1 MPLNRINPDGSKSLR
16 ILASIMAVGMVSWVA
31 GAATSFLPDG
41 GEYLP
46 TGPMAGDQTAPAIA
60 FSTDG
65 GFMVW
70 QDSAGNG
77 DGAGIR
83 ARRIGKTLSGS
94 LPAFWVNSNA
104 TFINEAPDV
113 ALLSDGGAVFAWQAG
128 PLGRPGIYA
137 RFMRPMTTT
146 APAFVAGDV
155 EIVAGG
161 SSQNQTPKL
170 ARLSDGSV
178 VVAWA
183 NVGQDG
189 DLSGILVQKLTA
201 NGQKTGTP
209 FIANITT
216 EGNQR
221 NPAITATT
229 DGGFTVAWV
238 GESQRFDRSAD
249 VFARVF
255 SPSGFPLSGE
265 IRLNAGTNICSTPNL
280 AALPNGGFV
289 AAWAELDGEDL
300 ANGWD
305 IVAGSYD
312 ISGVAQRIPE
322 RINSFRRSNQT
333 NPRISVAGDTVLA
346 TWTSLNQDG
355 YREGVFGRFLATT
368 GEVADDEFGLNQ
380 TVVSQQKESAVASD
394 GANRFVAAWTSFQSL
409 NNGFDVV
416 ARKFA
421 KPASIVALQ
430 STLEITP
437 NGARLGWNTE
447 IGGRYQVQRSANLN
461 DWNADGSS
469 RTATGTSD
477 SVVVPLD
484 SVSSFFRIVRLP

>member
-1 MPLNRINPDGSKSLR
+1 LSAASAGVADDNDGMKLTMPLNRINPDGSKSLR

-31 GAATSFLPDG
+31 GATTSFLPDG

-65 GFMVW
+65 GFLVW

-94 LPAFWVNSNA
+94 LPAFWVNSNS

-113 ALLSDGGAVFAWQAG
+113 ALLADGGAVFAWQAG

-146 APAFVAGDV
+146 SPSFVASDV

-161 SSQNQTPKL
+161 STQNQTPKL
-170 ARLSDGSV
+170 ARLTDGSV

-201 NGQKTGTP
+201 TGQKTGTP
-209 FIANITT
+209 FVANITT

-238 GESQRFDRSAD
+238 GENQRFDFR
-249 VFARVF
+249 R
-255 SPSGFPLSGE
+255 
-265 IRLNAGTNICSTPNL
+265 TSTPASL
-280 AALPNGGFV
+280 VHPASRFQGRFASTPV
-289 AAWAELDGEDL
+289 
-300 ANGWD
+300 
-305 IVAGSYD
+305 
-312 ISGVAQRIPE
+312 P
-322 RINSFRRSNQT
+322 
-333 NPRISVAGDTVLA
+333 ISVPRRTLRLCQPAASLPLGRNSTLRIWQTDGTSWLGPMTCPESLRECRNGSTPTV
-346 TWTSLNQDG
+346 TPIKPT
-355 YREGVFGRFLATT
+355 
-368 GEVADDEFGLNQ
+368 
-380 TVVSQQKESAVASD
+380 
-394 GANRFVAAWTSFQSL
+394 
-409 NNGFDVV
+409 
-416 ARKFA
+416 
-421 KPASIVALQ
+421 PASRWLV
-430 STLEITP
+430 TLCSP
-437 NGARLGWNTE
+437 PGL
-447 IGGRYQVQRSANLN
+447 V
-461 DWNADGSS
+461 
-469 RTATGTSD
+469 
-477 SVVVPLD
+477 
-484 SVSSFFRIVRLP
+484 

>member
-104 TFINEAPDV
+104 NFINEAPDV
-113 ALLSDGGAVFAWQAG
+113 ALLADGGAVFAWQAG

-146 APAFVAGDV
+146 APTFVASDV
-155 EIVAGG
+155 EIVTGG
-161 SSQNQTPKL
+161 STQNQTPKL

-178 VVAWA
+178 IVAWA

-189 DLSGILVQKLTA
+189 DLSGILVQKLNATGA
-201 NGQKTGTP
+201 KIGTP
-209 FIANITT
+209 WVANVTV

-221 NPAITATT
+221 NPAIIATS

-238 GESQRFDRSAD
+238 GENQRFDRSAD

-255 SPSGFPLSGE
+255 SSSGFPLSGE
-265 IRLNAGTNICSTPNL
+265 IRLNAGTNICSTPCL
-280 AALPNGGFV
+280 AALPQGGFV
-289 AAWAELDGEDL
+289 ATWNEFDGDEI

-305 IVAGSYD
+305 VFAGAYD
-312 ISGVAQRIPE
+312 ASGVASRLPA
-322 RINSFRRSNQT
+322 RINAYRYSNQL
-333 NPRISVAGDTVLA
+333 NPRISVAGDTALA
-346 TWTSLNQDG
+346 VWTSLNQDG

-380 TVVSQQKESAVASD
+380 TVVSQQLDPVVASD
-394 GANRFVAAWTSFQSL
+394 GANRFVTAWTSFNSL
-409 NNGFDVV
+409 ANGFDVV

-421 KPASIVALQ
+421 KPATIVALQ
-430 STLEITP
+430 STLVTTSG
-437 NGARLGWNTE
+437 GARLGWNTE
-447 IGGRYQVQRSANLN
+447 VGARYQVQRSGDLN
-461 DWNADGSS
+461 SWTSEGAA
-469 RTATGTSD
+469 RTASGTSD
-477 SVVVPLD
+477 TITVPFD
-484 SVSSFFRIVRLP
+484 SVNSFFRIVRLP